1 MRSIAEKVVQGQEE
15 LEKLESKDVE
25 QYLERIDLEK
35 FSRRGREND
44 QRGYPDYPG
53 EDHYL

>member
-53 EDHYL
+53 EDH